1 MVLRREGVFAR
12 MVIEHDLRE
21 ITGNPDARLDE
32 EQGAVIQEIV
42 DLNEG
47 SLEVSTDEQIEAIGG
62 FQGKGGNGEKSLES
76 SIGAQSLRGARNLFL
91 WGYRD

>member
-21 ITGNPDARLDE
+21 ITGNPDAKLDE

-42 DLNEG
+42 NFNHNYSEL
-47 SLEVSTDEQIEAIGG
+47 STDERLLT
-62 FQGKGGNGEKSLES
+62 KGTEDTSADSQS
-76 SIGAQSLRGARNLFL
+76 SKGPANLFL
-91 WGYRD
+91 WGYR